1 MEFLSKEE
9 QKNLPSSLKRRR
21 GEKDGIL
28 EVRRNKK
35 TSPPYFKEEGEKD
48 GIP

>member
-1 MEFLSKEE
+1 LAFFLSLNHPQPLLEV
-9 QKNLPSSLKRRR
+9 RR

-35 TSPPYFKEEGEKD
+35 TSPPYLKEEGEKD
-48 GIP
+48 GILE